1 LFQPFTQEIRDDVDL
16 TRGTGLGLAI
26 SKKLADLMHS
36 TLTINSKLN
45 YGTTVTIHGIFDC
58 IPYEKYDTG
67 ALKHLPREHSRL
79 AGTRILICEDH
90 PLNQEI
96 VRILLSKQKIDVDI
110 AENGKLGV
118 EMFEKSRE
126 GYYQAILMDIRMPVM
141 DGYIA
146 TRSIRNL
153 NRRDATRIPILAMS
167 ADVFTDDIKKCLSN
181 GMNGHIAKPI
191 DPETMYNV
199 IEECMGQNMKNAQ

>member
-1 LFQPFTQEIRDDVDL
+1 
-16 TRGTGLGLAI
+16 
-26 SKKLADLMHS
+26 
-36 TLTINSKLN
+36 
-45 YGTTVTIHGIFDC
+45 
-58 IPYEKYDTG
+58 
-67 ALKHLPREHSRL
+67 
-79 AGTRILICEDH
+79 
-90 PLNQEI
+90 
-96 VRILLSKQKIDVDI
+96 
-110 AENGKLGV
+110 
-118 EMFEKSRE
+118 
-126 GYYQAILMDIRMPVM
+126 M